1 MVSSLSCSNTG
12 LDLSK
17 VGAMSA
23 VKLVEHSLVHC
34 LDFKGRAGRAEFW
47 LWIVF
52 SLLMT
57 AGFYFIGL
65 NTPLLSEIWKAWFA
79 LTFIFGISLTV
90 RRLHDMDLSGKWF
103 LIVPAGIL
111 LTFAIATFAPA
122 LMAQMLWI
130 PVALVMVLYFVV
142 GFVPGPAGE
151 NRFGHAFPPREL
163 HFD

>member
-1 MVSSLSCSNTG
+1 MLKSRP
-12 LDLSK
+12 DHRK
-17 VGAMSA
+17 VAPMSP
-23 VKLVEHSLVHC
+23 VTLIEHSLFHC

-47 LWIVF
+47 LWIGF

-65 NTPLLSEIWKAWFA
+65 NAPLLSEIWKAWFA
-79 LTFIFGISLTV
+79 ISFLFGVSLTV

-103 LIVPAGIL
+103 LIIPVGIL
-111 LTFAIATFAPA
+111 MTFAVATIAPD

-151 NRFGHAFPPREL
+151 NRFGHAFPPRKL
-163 HFD
+163 PFA